1 MNIKICAYVHT
12 SSNIKISYHF
22 VAGSDKIDKKHIS
35 RLVARAL
42 K

>member
-22 VAGSDKIDKKHIS
+22 VAGSDKIDKNIFHVWWQE
-35 RLVARAL
+35 R
-42 K
+42 